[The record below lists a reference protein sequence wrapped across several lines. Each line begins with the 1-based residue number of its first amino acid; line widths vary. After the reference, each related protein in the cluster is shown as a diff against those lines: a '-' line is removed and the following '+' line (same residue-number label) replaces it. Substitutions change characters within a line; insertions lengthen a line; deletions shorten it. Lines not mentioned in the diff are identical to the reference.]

1 MSLFGDDET
10 DAGWPVSIFD
20 VLCEIRDASQAQN
33 VLLARIA
40 KAMENLEEHL
50 VEAHT

>member
-1 MSLFGDDET
+1 MSLFGNGEEEPNAT
-10 DAGWPVSIFD
+10 D
-20 VLCEIRDASQAQN
+20 VLSALSEIIDRLRAQN